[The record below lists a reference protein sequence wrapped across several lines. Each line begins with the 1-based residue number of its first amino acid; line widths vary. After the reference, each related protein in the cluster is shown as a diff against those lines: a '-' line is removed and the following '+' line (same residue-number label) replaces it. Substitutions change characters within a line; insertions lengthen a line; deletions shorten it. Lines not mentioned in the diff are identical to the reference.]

1 MSLSQTLLELSHR
14 HRAELPP
21 HERADFD
28 DELDRLRM
36 MRVTEEGLGV
46 GDPLPDF
53 ALEDGAGRL
62 WTSGE
67 LLDRGPLVLALFRGG
82 WCPYCE
88 LTMLAL
94 EDARPAIEALGAT
107 AIGVMPGDRDL
118 VARTMAKRGV
128 CFPLL
133 ADPANGF
140 ARMCGLTYE
149 LSPGHIRIHRVRGR
163 DLPAMH
169 HEPIWRLPVP
179 AVFVVEPSARVAFA
193 FSDVDPSRWPD
204 PDALLASLEDLR
216 NAHAL
221 SNR

>member
-1 MSLSQTLLELSHR
+1 MSLSQTLLELGRR
-14 HRAELPP
+14 HMAELPP
-21 HERADFD
+21 RERADFE

-36 MRVTEEGLGV
+36 MRVAEEGRAV

-53 ALEDGAGRL
+53 SLEDGSGRL

-67 LLDRGPLVLALFRGG
+67 FLDRGPLVLALFRGG

-88 LTMLAL
+88 LTMVAL

-107 AIGVMPGDRDL
+107 AVGVMPGGREQ
-118 VARTMAKRGV
+118 VAAAASTRGV
-128 CFPLL
+128 SYPLL

-149 LSPGHIRIHRVRGR
+149 LSPGHIRIHRARGR
-163 DLPAMH
+163 DFPSLH
-169 HEPIWRLPVP
+169 NEPIWRLPVP

-204 PDALLASLEDLR
+204 PDALLASLEELR
-216 NAHAL
+216 HAHAL
-221 SNR
+221 SKR